1 MQKELYKFI
10 KGWCMVEFLPVMLPL
25 QYEVSVNALEG
36 FGDPLMVTVPNVAPV
51 DVKMGFEV
59 SLKDLEF
66 TLISAVI
73 GL

>member
-1 MQKELYKFI
+1 
-10 KGWCMVEFLPVMLPL
+10 
-25 QYEVSVNALEG
+25 
-36 FGDPLMVTVPNVAPV
+36 MVTVPNVAPV
-51 DVKMGFEV
+51 DVKMVFEV